1 MDLYFVNQ
9 LSAIRVTVTA
19 DFVDYLFLEVTSQ
32 VIFDEGVNLIQ
43 TEFFSLAMEDDTNFV
58 VEDAPLLDV
67 YLISD

>member
-43 TEFFSLAMEDDTNFV
+43 TEFFSLAMG
-58 VEDAPLLDV
+58 
-67 YLISD
+67 